1 MKPCD
6 LIDGASYG
14 PETLKAMTQAF
25 DAAWREIGSSFGNDA
40 RDIQKA
46 RLQLARA
53 VSEGQGLRDLEA
65 ARQEAIAGLRDIVAE
80 RIRSGEPVSFS
91 QRIEI
96 ASE

>member
-53 VSEGQGLRDLEA
+53 VLSVASEESRNVAALKTGALEA
-65 ARQEAIAGLRDIVAE
+65 MALSNRE
-80 RIRSGEPVSFS
+80 RLLS
-91 QRIEI
+91 
-96 ASE
+96 